1 MFLSLSEKHCF
12 SPSYCGSIVHI
23 SINYFIFKI
32 PAVKINC
39 YIDCRSKMNS
49 LIFVSKLI
57 LRDVCMFKF
66 FFPTW
71 EFFSMT
77 SPLPVKIHVWHLGP
91 LSSEGSLG
99 CQTYCDTRHPFIMV
113 MSEDLC
119 HSHPLPSFAERL
131 AVRLSLPVFTT
142 NVCCGWDSNT

>member
-1 MFLSLSEKHCF
+1 MELFLSLSEKHCF

-57 LRDVCMFKF
+57 LRDVCMFKV
-66 FFPTW
+66 FFPT
-71 EFFSMT
+71 
-77 SPLPVKIHVWHLGP
+77 
-91 LSSEGSLG
+91 
-99 CQTYCDTRHPFIMV
+99 
-113 MSEDLC
+113 
-119 HSHPLPSFAERL
+119 
-131 AVRLSLPVFTT
+131 
-142 NVCCGWDSNT
+142 